1 MELRMLEYHYNNNIS
16 NNIYRTK
23 DIACV
28 SGKLSH
34 FSGSCSF
41 LKFPELRPLR
51 EKSDDNAR
59 TDANEREEREAT
71 KLYCIVSV
79 SVWLPASWT
88 WFYIIYEH
96 KTKPTDN
103 YNSVKVRMFHLF
115 NEII

>member
-1 MELRMLEYHYNNNIS
+1 MLEYHYNNNIS

-59 TDANEREEREAT
+59 TDANEREERE
-71 KLYCIVSV
+71 KQRNCIV
-79 SVWLPASWT
+79 L
-88 WFYIIYEH
+88 Y
-96 KTKPTDN
+96 
-103 YNSVKVRMFHLF
+103 LF
-115 NEII
+115 QSDCLQAELGFT